1 MSRVAAILL
10 RSRERCQQ
18 AFAFASGVAGSPE
31 NADNRAG
38 LRANSCMTVHRF
50 SMTNILEIKR
60 ERLFA
65 AMTRKSDASLA
76 RAGAQGRYL
85 PAHRLACHQAFAR
98 KGGKSL
104 IDRAEVTAARAKIC
118 SLQHGRRFEMVG
130 LMAQPLHAMRGSL

>member
-1 MSRVAAILL
+1 
-10 RSRERCQQ
+10 
-18 AFAFASGVAGSPE
+18 
-31 NADNRAG
+31 
-38 LRANSCMTVHRF
+38 MTVDRF

-65 AMTRKSDASLA
+65 AMTREGSDASLA

-98 KGGKSL
+98 KSGKSL
-104 IDRAEVTAARAKIC
+104 IDRAEITAARAKIC
-118 SLQHGRRFEMVG
+118 SLQDGGRFEKIG

>member
-1 MSRVAAILL
+1 MT
-10 RSRERCQQ
+10 
-18 AFAFASGVAGSPE
+18 
-31 NADNRAG
+31 AD
-38 LRANSCMTVHRF
+38 RF
-50 SMTNILEIKR
+50 SLTNILEIKR
-60 ERLFA
+60 ARLFA
-65 AMTRKSDASLA
+65 AMTREGRDASLA